1 MTIVMMFLAGLLCS
15 APAAAQ
21 SEDRPDPRRA
31 FLQSLVLPGW
41 GHYYADRDNWN
52 RGKVHL
58 GADVM
63 LVLSAFGLHAHSN
76 RLEERYLTLSGLRA
90 GVDLE
95 GRGRSF
101 RLAVADFNSL
111 DEYNDYQLR
120 SRNWDRLIED
130 TPENRWQWDHPD
142 DRQNYRELRSRTD
155 RVRSQIPA
163 LLGLMVVNRVVSG
176 ISAYQ
181 RASDRQAVPEVS
193 FMPAGS
199 GTFSGVAATL
209 HYRF

>member
-1 MTIVMMFLAGLLCS
+1 MAIVMMFLAGLLCS

-21 SEDRPDPRRA
+21 SGDRPDPRRA
-31 FLQSLVLPGW
+31 FLQSLVMPGW

-58 GADVM
+58 GTDVT
-63 LVLSAFGLHAHSN
+63 LALSAFGLHAHSN

-95 GRGRSF
+95 DRGRSF

-111 DEYNDYQLR
+111 EEYNDYQLR

-193 FMPAGS
+193 FMPTGS
-199 GTFSGVAATL
+199 GIFSGVAATF